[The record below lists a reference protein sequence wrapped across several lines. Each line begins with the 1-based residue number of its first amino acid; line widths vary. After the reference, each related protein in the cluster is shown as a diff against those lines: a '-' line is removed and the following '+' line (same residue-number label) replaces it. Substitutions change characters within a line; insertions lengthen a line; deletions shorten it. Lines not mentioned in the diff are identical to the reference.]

1 MTPYDKD
8 CNWYQSRICSIIPA
22 LFFAV
27 FLLFSGALQ
36 ANAAAAFYE
45 PANYVLIRGGEFTM
59 GSPEGEVGRAEITA
73 FWQKY
78 GIEYSETQHQVRVSN
93 FSMSRYAVTVAE
105 FRRFGKHQGTRQ
117 MLKAEAIAGFGMVV
131 NL

>member
-22 LFFAV
+22 LFFAM

-59 GSPEGEVGRAEITA
+59 GSPETEVGR
-73 FWQKY
+73 
-78 GIEYSETQHQVRVSN
+78 SPDDETQHQVKVSN
-93 FSMSRYAVTVAE
+93 FYMGKYEVTVAE
-105 FRRFGKHQGTRQ
+105 FRRFI
-117 MLKAEAIAGFGMVV
+117 AESDAEKGDGSYVFDEM
-131 NL
+131 NWQK